1 MDVVCTCKQ
10 EDDLFLGTVLDR
22 HLGDACLDLV
32 DGSQGSRGRGGI
44 VVILDPRSPGGSGER
59 GEVITDRNILMDDV
73 TACRGGVAVVVDM
86 VRMVVVG
93 LGVGNREI
101 LLQIAF
107 AVEECL
113 VFGQVMALWLLVV
126 VRVRHQGRD
135 RAGSGSGDGGSGD
148 SRNGGWCRVVVGVM
162 PRVVV
167 VVVVASGGRV
177 RRV

>member
-1 MDVVCTCKQ
+1 MVCTCKQ
-10 EDDLFLGTVLDR
+10 EDDLFLGTVFDR

-32 DGSQGSRGRGGI
+32 NGSQGCRGRGGS
-44 VVILDPRSPGGSGER
+44 VIILGSRSPCGPGER
-59 GEVITDRNILMDDV
+59 GEVATGSDILMNAV

-107 AVEECL
+107 TVEECL
-113 VFGQVMALWLLVV
+113 VFGQVVALRLLLVV
-126 VRVRHQGRD
+126 GVWHQVRD
-135 RAGSGSGDGGSGD
+135 RAGSGSSNGSSGD
-148 SRNGGWCRVVVGVM
+148 SRNGGRCRVVVGVM
-162 PRVVV
+162 PRMVV
-167 VVVVASGGRV
+167 VVVVASGGRG